1 MAQAAAAR
9 DVLRGGGGR
18 CVRPRQFLLLGGGI
32 DQRSI
37 RWGADRWSREA
48 RAAAE
53 GGRRL
58 WRGEWR
64 EAVEEVKIKLRE
76 EEYKRHGFEIRVERG
91 GSYWEANAQLSED
104 EEERFGSVLPSQLPC
119 CPPPSAPLERAARVR
134 ARRREQLARA
144 LVGRPKGERVRRR
157 DAHGA
162 AEPVAER
169 RGDDC
174 LERGRGGGAGREER
188 MRG

>member
-1 MAQAAAAR
+1 MCAPKAVLVVGRRDRSAQYPM
-9 DVLRGGGGR
+9 GGR
-18 CVRPRQFLLLGGGI
+18 SMVARGKGGCRGRPPLVEGGVERG
-32 DQRSI
+32 SGG
-37 RWGADRWSREA
+37 WGAHK
-48 RAAAE
+48 
-53 GGRRL
+53 
-58 WRGEWR
+58 
-64 EAVEEVKIKLRE
+64 VKIKLRE